1 MLAQLTHNAATNGR
15 YNVVP
20 EPAPG
25 EQVLDMIQAPF
36 GILGIR
42 ITGLSTVRQ
51 LARTLSCASQ

>member
-1 MLAQLTHNAATNGR
+1 MPAQLTHNAATNEG

-42 ITGLSTVRQ
+42 ITGLFAVV
-51 LARTLSCASQ
+51 